1 MVMVHNYIPTSEI
14 CMIFLRTIYYIRIK
28 LSWMK
33 FRSKRTWHNLF
44 RGLVI
49 IESKSE
55 FDRRIWIIH
64 IWILKFTVLVRKS
77 DKWQGDLNT
86 SVLELFLL
94 NIAVVNNHH
103 CHPSLLHLAD
113 LILFSSS
120 PRWLSI
126 ARVEEE
132 ARKSFQNDAAHTKD
146 TETNQRLSWF

>member
-1 MVMVHNYIPTSEI
+1 MICFVVLPSSNQFLSLIDNPELYLNPKVH
-14 CMIFLRTIYYIRIK
+14 
-28 LSWMK
+28 
-33 FRSKRTWHNLF
+33 
-44 RGLVI
+44 I
-49 IESKSE
+49 I
-55 FDRRIWIIH
+55 
-64 IWILKFTVLVRKS
+64 LVRES
-77 DKWQGDLNT
+77 DKWEGDLNS

-132 ARKSFQNDAAHTKD
+132 ARKSFQNDAAHIKD
-146 TETNQRLSWF
+146 TETNQRLS

>member
-1 MVMVHNYIPTSEI
+1 M
-14 CMIFLRTIYYIRIK
+14 K
-28 LSWMK
+28 LI
-33 FRSKRTWHNLF
+33 SKTTWHNSF
-44 RGLVI
+44 RGLALI
-49 IESKSE
+49 KS
-55 FDRRIWIIH
+55 
-64 IWILKFTVLVRKS
+64 KS
-77 DKWQGDLNT
+77 DKWEGDLNT

-132 ARKSFQNDAAHTKD
+132 ARKSFQNDAAHAKD
-146 TETNQRLSWF
+146 TETIQGLVDFTEQIEK